1 MNELDDIRKRRMEEL
16 QRQALQ
22 ENEINSQL
30 AQLESIVKT
39 LLTKEALERY
49 GNVKSAY
56 PDKAVKLLLA
66 IGQMVQKGNI
76 NIIDDGQLK
85 QMLVMLEPKKHEIKI
100 TRK

>member
-1 MNELDDIRKRRMEEL
+1 MSELDEIRQRRMEEL

-49 GNVKSAY
+49 GNIKSAF

-66 IGQMVQKGNI
+66 IGQMVEKGNVK
-76 NIIDDGQLK
+76 IIDDQQMK
-85 QMLVMLEPKKHEIKI
+85 QMLMLLDTKKREIRI